1 MYEILNNLKWILEKK
16 YLDIDSYHMALPN
29 KEMVIRYNNEAKTVC
44 VGVRHGFPE
53 GLPGMI
59 QTKHNFLL
67 YVLNSPKNL

>member
-1 MYEILNNLKWILEKK
+1 
-16 YLDIDSYHMALPN
+16 MALPN

-44 VGVRHGFPE
+44 VGIRHGFPE

-67 YVLNSPKNL
+67 YVLNFPKNL